1 MDEGKQGIRAA
12 DAERM
17 ASARQVFVLIVLVFF
32 MFASFEGNRSI
43 LAQEIGAT
51 ETPVKT
57 ATATVTFVPTPT
69 VSGPSILVPDRVNVR
84 SGPGTNYEKVG
95 VLVAGQ
101 FARAIGRTSFG
112 EWIAIEYPV
121 GTNDYAWV
129 YSPLV
134 VVQEAVVDE
143 LPEVDLPPT
152 PTLPALPVA
161 ALTLSPEDTLRV
173 TQLPTFTPAP
183 PVAQPTFVTPNE
195 DGGALPPIVLIAGLF
210 SLGIISGIVAI
221 LRQRS

>member
-12 DAERM
+12 DVERM
-17 ASARQVFVLIVLVFF
+17 ASARQVFVSIVLVFF

-43 LAQEIGAT
+43 LAQEIGVT
-51 ETPVKT
+51 ETPIKT

-143 LPEVDLPPT
+143 LPEVELPPT

-173 TQLPTFTPAP
+173 TRLPTFTPAP
-183 PVAQPTFVTPNE
+183 PVAQPTFVTPE
-195 DGGALPPIVLIAGLF
+195 SDGGALPPIVLIAGLF

>member
-17 ASARQVFVLIVLVFF
+17 ASARQVFALIVLVFF

-57 ATATVTFVPTPT
+57 ATATATFVPTPT